1 MNQWPTTT
9 KYTHKFAG
17 KIHINRKRNGLSEDV
32 KWCYFESETDYTF
45 FFFFLIILLRIS
57 MFSPCAPSARS
68 SACHRRCV
76 QMTQINFNFFF
87 LFPVWFTSKWH
98 KSPHNPILKDTNSY
112 MLYSTCPGDKRKIG
126 SWDYAS
132 EWRTWTLLKTKSECT
147 HASESPGPATI
158 TDYLGEPCKKQ
169 TEPRAT
175 TACEGITWCW
185 HTDPGRE

>member
-1 MNQWPTTT
+1 
-9 KYTHKFAG
+9 
-17 KIHINRKRNGLSEDV
+17 
-32 KWCYFESETDYTF
+32 
-45 FFFFLIILLRIS
+45 

-147 HASESPGPATI
+147 HASESPARAGHDHWLPRWAVQETNR
-158 TDYLGEPCKKQ
+158 TKSHNSMWRDYLVLTHRPWPWVITFWIHTHPLHTHPCQQAPTSVQPFSHSKWGKHEVIKGGGMMGIHVFKQ
-169 TEPRAT
+169 KL
-175 TACEGITWCW
+175 
-185 HTDPGRE
+185 